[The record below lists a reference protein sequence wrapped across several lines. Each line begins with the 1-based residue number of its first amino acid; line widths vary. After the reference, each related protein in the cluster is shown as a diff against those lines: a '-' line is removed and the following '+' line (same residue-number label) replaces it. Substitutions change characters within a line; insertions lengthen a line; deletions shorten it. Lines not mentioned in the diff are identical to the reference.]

1 MSGKQPRENSNI
13 RERPGKKVA
22 NLRNLN
28 LENTDVNADTYA
40 PAGDDV
46 NHNLSGTR
54 VSKNFALDICLSKE
68 KLNPQNSNDKQSEN
82 TISYTCSAVS
92 LIGFE

>member
-1 MSGKQPRENSNI
+1 MSGKQPRENSDI

-22 NLRNLN
+22 NFRNLN

-54 VSKNFALDICLSKE
+54 VSKNFACKYVCQKKNLTLRIVMINNLKILSQTLV
-68 KLNPQNSNDKQSEN
+68 KLSHS
-82 TISYTCSAVS
+82 
-92 LIGFE
+92 